1 MKHGFYGQRLASGH
15 LMVDLL
21 SDDCCRA
28 LTQAREAALAAT
40 RPVEEPA
47 SDEEMAQLGAAQT
60 NLRVPAE
67 REASSSRRNVQV
79 RERLRAIARRVHG
92 TRCGRPVETR
102 RATGMRRGQRSGRR
116 CRLRRSRT

>member
-28 LTQAREAALAAT
+28 LTQARDAALAAT

-47 SDEEMAQLGAAQT
+47 SDEEMAQFGAART
-60 NLRVPAE
+60 NLRMPAE
-67 REASSSRRNVQV
+67 REASSSRRSVQV
-79 RERLRAIARRVHG
+79 CEVNEAFYQAEVEGNCEASERDVVRE
-92 TRCGRPVETR
+92 T
-102 RATGMRRGQRSGRR
+102 
-116 CRLRRSRT
+116 